1 MPLLIVG
8 AERCS
13 LRPGTHTI
21 GGRGADALEIPALDW
36 RPPVASITVP
46 ASGMGPCTIRRMTAA
61 IVVRVDGELLGVG
74 PVELHHGAS
83 IDFEGCRLTYEADIT
98 GSSLVHSDPVGS
110 RAERPRASRFVTGIG
125 ARLVNM
131 RSGRPFVLTDRRVVL
146 GRDESCDLVLGGK
159 GVSRRHASISPAAN
173 GYLLRDESVN
183 GTSVNGRP
191 LSGTHLLA
199 HGDRIQ
205 LHDEEL
211 RFDVEGMADD
221 AIPEPDEDATQVLD
235 LSHLTR
241 APRASGAAHRITC
254 SLEILKGALHG
265 AVFELDKPVGT
276 IGRARYN
283 DVHLRD
289 DSVSS
294 AHATLLRKGEAWF
307 VVDLRSANGTFVNG
321 SRASGER
328 ELASGALLR
337 IGAVEMVFRSFADG
351 LQEGVTPP
359 VKSGFGEWLRALIAR
374 FKGQERQVPD

>member
-13 LRPGTHTI
+13 LPRGTHTI
-21 GGRGADALEIPALDW
+21 GGRGADALELPALDW

-46 ASGMGPCTIRRMTAA
+46 APGMGPCTIRRMTAA
-61 IVVRVDGELLGVG
+61 IVVRVDGEALGVG
-74 PVELHHGAS
+74 PAELRNGAS
-83 IDFEGCRLTYEADIT
+83 IEFEGCRLVYEADVT

-110 RAERPRASRFVTGIG
+110 RPERPRPSRVVTSIG

-131 RSGRPFVLTDRRVVL
+131 RSGQAFALTDRRVVL
-146 GRDESCDLVLGGK
+146 GRDEACDLVLGGK

-173 GYLLRDESVN
+173 GYLLRDVSVN
-183 GTSVNGRP
+183 GTNVNGKP

-211 RFDVEGMADD
+211 RFDVEGMTDD

-294 AHATLLRKGEAWF
+294 AHATLLRKGDAWF

-328 ELASGALLR
+328 ELASGASLR

-351 LQEGVTPP
+351 VPEGAMPP
-359 VKSGFGEWLRALIAR
+359 VQSGIAHWLRGVIAR
-374 FKGQERQVPD
+374 FTGQAKQVPD